1 MKSAIRDI
9 NLHESGKLKISWVKA
24 HMPLLNNLE
33 KEFSRTRPFEGV
45 KIALSVHLEAKTAY
59 LCEVLSSAGAEMFV
73 TGSNPLSCLLYTSPS
88 PRDRG

>member
-45 KIALSVHLEAKTAY
+45 KIALSVHL
-59 LCEVLSSAGAEMFV
+59 
-73 TGSNPLSCLLYTSPS
+73 
-88 PRDRG
+88 